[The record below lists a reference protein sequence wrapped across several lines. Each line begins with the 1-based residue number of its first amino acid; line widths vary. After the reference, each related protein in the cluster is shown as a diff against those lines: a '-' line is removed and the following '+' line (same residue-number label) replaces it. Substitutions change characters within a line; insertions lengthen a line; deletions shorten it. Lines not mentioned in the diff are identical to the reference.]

1 MDDRIPESERSGP
14 DSARARHADLK
25 ARGSR
30 SCTSAS
36 RWLSF
41 LPQNDRLSAVKTNPH
56 FYPVILAGGRGTRFW
71 PLSRK
76 RRAKQLLA
84 LDGKQTMIQQT
95 VARLAPMATSSRFW
109 IITNDDLRTAIIS
122 QLKRL
127 PPSQIIAEPAAR
139 NTAPAIGLAAFLLLR
154 HDPDAVL
161 GLFPSDHVIA
171 DPNRFRETLARGVA
185 IAAAGENIVVLG
197 IRPTRPETGYGYI
210 EVGAPDRG
218 SIRVRRFTEKPDADH
233 AKQFVEAGN
242 FLWNSGMFLWRAD
255 TLANALREHL
265 PNTAVLLERIAASH
279 GTRKFADTFGK
290 LYPKCDNISI
300 DYAVLEPRSA
310 KGEEQSHIF
319 CLPSDFGWNDLGSWT
334 ALHEHH
340 SAKAKLT
347 DKVPVSGSSSFTLN
361 ARNNYVHA
369 PGKFVA
375 LIGVNNLVIVETDD
389 ALLVTTLEHS
399 QDVGK
404 VVKHL
409 DEKKLKKLV

>member
-1 MDDRIPESERSGP
+1 V
-14 DSARARHADLK
+14 K
-25 ARGSR
+25 A
-30 SCTSAS
+30 
-36 RWLSF
+36 
-41 LPQNDRLSAVKTNPH
+41 NPH
-56 FYPVILAGGRGTRFW
+56 FYPIILAGGRGTRFW

-95 VARLAPMATSSRFW
+95 VARLAPMTAPSRFW
-109 IITNDDLRTAIIS
+109 IITNDDLRPAILR
-122 QLKRL
+122 QLPKL
-127 PPSQIIAEPAAR
+127 PPKQIIAEPAGR

-171 DPNRFRETLARGVA
+171 EPAQYRATLSRGIE
-185 IAAAGENIVVLG
+185 IAAAGDSIVVLG

-210 EVGAPDRG
+210 EAASPEDDAPDQQG
-218 SIRVRRFTEKPDADH
+218 SLRVRRFTEKPDLAR
-233 AKQFVEAGN
+233 ARQFLDAGN
-242 FLWNSGMFLWRAD
+242 YFWNSGMFLWRAD

-265 PNTAVLLERIAASH
+265 PNTAPLLEKIAAAY
-279 GTRKFADTFGK
+279 GTRKFADTFRK
-290 LYPKCDNISI
+290 LYPKCENISI

-310 KGEEQSHIF
+310 KGESQSRIF

-340 SAKAKLT
+340 VAKAKPADGSL
-347 DKVPVSGSSSFTLN
+347 VSASGSFALN
-361 ARNNYVHA
+361 AKNNYVHVLD
-369 PGKFVA
+369 KFVA
-375 LIGVNNLVIVETDD
+375 LVGVSNLVIVEAED
-389 ALLVTTLEHS
+389 ALLITTLDQS

-409 DEKKLKKLV
+409 DEKKLKRLV